1 MSDIRTISDEVNK
14 ALVQEMTGLIH
25 QAHQVLQQQD
35 APADAKQ
42 ALWSF
47 GNFIAAKAILRL
59 EAVSDAEWMEESTEL
74 KAELTRLA
82 AIHGAN
88 FQPILK
94 VGEQEVSDG
103 EASE

>member
-14 ALVQEMTGLIH
+14 ALVQEMTGLIQ

-59 EAVSDAEWMEESTEL
+59 EAVSDGEWMEESTEL

-82 AIHGAN
+82 GIHGSN